1 MFRRNDNM
9 DIIEKETQ
17 KSLAM
22 VSVKSTTGISGKE
35 MSVGKYV
42 NNTKD
47 STLLPRIEKY
57 DNIIQHVTS
66 HNLC

>member
-1 MFRRNDNM
+1 M